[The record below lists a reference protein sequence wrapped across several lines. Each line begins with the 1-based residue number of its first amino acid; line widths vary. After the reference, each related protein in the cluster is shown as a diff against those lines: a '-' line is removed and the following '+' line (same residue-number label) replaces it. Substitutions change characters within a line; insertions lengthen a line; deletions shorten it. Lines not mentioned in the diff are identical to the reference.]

1 MNTINRNLLGEKGRD
16 DKKNS
21 PEYDFI
27 IVGGGSA
34 GAVLANRLTEK
45 PDIKVLLLEAGE
57 VYAPDDY
64 PDIIANS
71 NIVAANFDARY
82 DWGYN
87 STPGYINHPI
97 HVIHGKVLGGGSAIN
112 GAVAVRALP
121 GDFSKWTA
129 SGLKGW
135 SWKDVLPYYIKM
147 ETSNVS
153 GSKLHGYS
161 GPFPITQFSK
171 KDLSPMQLAFLNAA
185 VENGLKEITDF
196 NATDQDGVGPYPMNI
211 VSEKRMNTGMTYLD
225 DVVRKRQNLTII
237 GDIMIDKVL
246 FNGKKAFGVETS
258 EGKQYRGREIILSA
272 GTYGSPAILLRSGVG
287 PKEELSKLSI
297 PSVADL
303 PVGKILA
310 DHPFYYN
317 VYAGNPDKLG
327 RQTPAIAVKV
337 WTKSSYAKNGELD
350 LHITA
355 THQGPAKDSFTL
367 AVALTNPKSRGSLKL
382 ASKDPKVAPIID
394 LNFLSVEEDQ
404 NRLLEGVKLARK
416 ISKSLQLQPLI
427 LKELNPSQ
435 ADSDEQLLA
444 SIKTTLESY
453 AHPFATD
460 SMGVEGSKNAVT
472 DFQGNVYKV
481 KGLRVVDAS
490 IFPEPV
496 SAAPNPTVIM
506 VAEKIADQIKK
517 SI

>member
-1 MNTINRNLLGEKGRD
+1 MNTTNKNLLGDKGKD

-21 PEYDFI
+21 SEYDFI
-27 IVGGGSA
+27 IVGGSA

-45 PDIKVLLLEAGE
+45 PNIKVLLLEAGE
-57 VYAPDDY
+57 VYAPGDY

-71 NIVAANFDARY
+71 NIVAANFDARF

-87 STPGYINHPI
+87 STPGFINHPI

-121 GDFSKWTA
+121 GDFNKWSA

-147 ETSNVS
+147 ETSNVPS
-153 GSKLHGYS
+153 SKHHGYS

-171 KDLSPMQLAFLNAA
+171 KDLSPMQSAFMQTA
-185 VENGLKEITDF
+185 VENGLKEIADF
-196 NATDQDGVGPYPMNI
+196 NASDQHGVGPYPMNI
-211 VSEKRMNTGMTYLD
+211 VSEKRMNTGMTYLN
-225 DVVRKRQNLTII
+225 DVVRKRKNLTIL

-246 FNGKKAFGVETS
+246 FNGTKAFGVETS
-258 EGKQYRGREIILSA
+258 DGRQFKGREIILSA

-287 PKEELSKLSI
+287 PKEDLSKLSI
-297 PSVADL
+297 PLVADL

-317 VYAGNPDKLG
+317 VYAGDPGKLG

-355 THQGPAKDSFTL
+355 THQGPAKDTFTL

-382 ASKDPKVAPIID
+382 ASKDPKIAPIID
-394 LNFLSVEEDQ
+394 LNFLCVEEDQ
-404 NRLLEGVKLARK
+404 KRLLEGVKLARK
-416 ISKSLQLQPLI
+416 ISKSLQLKPMI

-435 ADSDEQLLA
+435 ADSDEQLMA
-444 SIKTTLESY
+444 SIKSTLESY

-460 SMGVEGSKNAVT
+460 SMGIEGSKNAVT
-472 DFQGNVYKV
+472 NFQGNVFKV